1 MFAKN
6 FILSLVSLVVF
17 AALAAISTFVYQGGT
32 EQSVEI
38 NERDLVNRARSG
50 IERIWHFTDG
60 QPETENTQ
68 NSEALEAT
76 FSDRFM
82 SEWKKDS
89 ETERD
94 IMAYISEK
102 TKKMK
107 NIISEAF
114 SQD

>member
-6 FILSLVSLVVF
+6 FILSLVSLVIF
-17 AALAAISTFVYQGGT
+17 AALAAISAFVYQGST
-32 EQSVEI
+32 EQAVEI
-38 NERDLVNRARSG
+38 NERDLLNRARSG

-60 QPETENTQ
+60 QSGVENSQ
-68 NSEALEAT
+68 ANEVLEAT
-76 FSDRFM
+76 FSERFM

-89 ETERD
+89 DTELD
-94 IMAYISEK
+94 IMAYISEN
-102 TKKMK
+102 TKKIK